1 MEEIIIKECT
11 NKKLSQSEKF
21 QLEMWLKESATN
33 RKIYVQ
39 LKLSLLYPD
48 SGKMAE
54 MQDEVWNDIQSR
66 LNREKAVDKKQ
77 VSFGY
82 WYKVAAVIVFC
93 ISIVFTLYKSQK
105 NVSDY
110 KSALVE
116 IKIIEK
122 VSLPGQKVTT
132 QLPDGTIVKLNSD
145 SKILVPEKFS
155 DSIREIK
162 LYGEAFFDVARDV
175 SRPFIIKTKNL
186 RVEVLGTSFN
196 VRSYPEENYSEVAVA
211 SGHVAVSDGER
222 EVKDLVKGEKI
233 AYKEGSKML
242 KMPNDWEK
250 DFGWK
255 DNILLFQN
263 KKLTEILEILKRWYG
278 VQFKIENNVLAS
290 TEKFSGRYHDPT
302 LKGVLEGIS
311 FVYDFSYQIN
321 GKIVTIK

>member
-11 NKKLSQSEKF
+11 NQKLSRSEKF

-33 RKIYVQ
+33 RRIYGQ

-48 SGKMAE
+48 SEKMAE

-66 LNREKAVDKKQ
+66 LNRQKAVGKKQ

-82 WYKVAAVIVFC
+82 WYKVAAVVVFC
-93 ISIVFTLYKSQK
+93 ISIVFTLYKSQR
-105 NVSDY
+105 NISDY
-110 KSALVE
+110 KPALVE

-132 QLPDGTIVKLNSD
+132 RLPDGTIVKLNSD

-155 DSIREIK
+155 DSLREIE
-162 LYGEAFFDVARDV
+162 LYGEAFFDVVRDE
-175 SRPFIIKTKNL
+175 SKPFIIRTKDL
-186 RVEVLGTSFN
+186 RIEVLGTSFN
-196 VRSYPEENYSEVAVA
+196 VRSYPEENCSVVAVA
-211 SGHVAVSDGER
+211 SGEVAVSDGEK
-222 EVKDLVKGEKI
+222 ELKNLVKGEKI
-233 AYKEGSKML
+233 AYKKGAKML
-242 KMPNDWEK
+242 KVPYDWEK

-255 DNILLFQN
+255 DNILLLQN
-263 KKLTEILEILKRWYG
+263 KNLPEIVEILKRWYG
-278 VQFKIENNVLAS
+278 VQFKVESNILAS

-302 LKGVLEGIS
+302 LRAVLEGIS
-311 FVYDFSYQIN
+311 FIYDFSYQID